1 MPFNGGQTALI
12 LFALLNQDRT
22 PLEILEAVNAETGR
36 KTLSRGSI
44 YVLMGR
50 LEDSGLV
57 RSHEVPAPEGRR
69 GGRPSRRY
77 ELTAEGA
84 SFATSARSLLTGVTS

>member
-22 PLEILEAVNAETGR
+22 PLEILKAVNAETGR

-57 RSHEVPAPEGRR
+57 RSREVSAPEGRR

-77 ELTAEGA
+77 ALTAEGA
-84 SFATSARSLLTGVTS
+84 SYVNSAQGLLEGAGS